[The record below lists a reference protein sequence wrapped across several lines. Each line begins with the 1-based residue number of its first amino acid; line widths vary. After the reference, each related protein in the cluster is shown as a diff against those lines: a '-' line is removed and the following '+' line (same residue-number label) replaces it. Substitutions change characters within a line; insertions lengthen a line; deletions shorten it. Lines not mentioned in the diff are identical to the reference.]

1 MREGKGGDRANGRLF
16 DFIQN
21 HTTREKP
28 MLNTNISE
36 DGVKACS
43 QTHPG

>member
-16 DFIQN
+16 D